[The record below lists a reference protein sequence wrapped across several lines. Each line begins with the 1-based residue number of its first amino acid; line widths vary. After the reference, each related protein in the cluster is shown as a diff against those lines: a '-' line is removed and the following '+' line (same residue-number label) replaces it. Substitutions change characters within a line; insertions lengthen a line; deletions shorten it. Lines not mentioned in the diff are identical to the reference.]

1 MARVSR
7 RINNTILLNENIY
20 RAGVYVR
27 LSNERT
33 ESWRNKSQS
42 IESQIFYC
50 KEYAKKF
57 GITVFK
63 IYKDYEFSGTNF
75 ERPAYKEMI
84 EDIKNYKINCIIVRD
99 LSRLGREYLEMGL
112 LIEKVFPFLGVRF
125 ISIDDN
131 LDSKNGIND
140 KKAFEISIKNIIN
153 DMYAKDISSKV
164 KSSKHTKAKNGYF
177 IGSNPPYGYKI
188 LKTKEGRKLIIDE
201 NVKFIVKKIFDMA
214 IKGNSTYFI
223 AKYLNT
229 NKYSN
234 PTRYYKTGDIY
245 RNNEEHQ
252 WSASKVKAIL
262 KNEVYI
268 GNLIQGV
275 YQQDLTKGK
284 KRYKADISELIIFE
298 NAHEGIISKEEFETI
313 KSNKGSNLIKKKF
326 LNLPSESIF
335 KVIVYEKETNK
346 LLNIHRKIYRN
357 NSNKFKFIFIN
368 NIYPEKIE
376 SKTKI
381 YFDEKFLINHIL
393 NILNEFISN
402 IKDRDLFIKKI
413 NYKFY
418 YLRKTIKANLNKL
431 NKNLIETKES
441 IRNKYI
447 QYTNNGIKLE
457 EYINFKNLQKNR
469 LKNIENEITLNNIKN
484 NNILKYHQ
492 TLLEFLRIILKD
504 NTELILNKE
513 LLSLFIEKILV
524 NRDKTIELKFK
535 INFEK
540 LIQIQ

>member
-1 MARVSR
+1 
-7 RINNTILLNENIY
+7 
-20 RAGVYVR
+20 
-27 LSNERT
+27 
-33 ESWRNKSQS
+33 
-42 IESQIFYC
+42 
-50 KEYAKKF
+50 
-57 GITVFK
+57 
-63 IYKDYEFSGTNF
+63 
-75 ERPAYKEMI
+75 
-84 EDIKNYKINCIIVRD
+84 
-99 LSRLGREYLEMGL
+99 
-112 LIEKVFPFLGVRF
+112 
-125 ISIDDN
+125 
-131 LDSKNGIND
+131 
-140 KKAFEISIKNIIN
+140 
-153 DMYAKDISSKV
+153 
-164 KSSKHTKAKNGYF
+164 
-177 IGSNPPYGYKI
+177 
-188 LKTKEGRKLIIDE
+188 
-201 NVKFIVKKIFDMA
+201 FIVKKIFDMA

-234 PTRYYKTGDIY
+234 PTRYYKTGEIY
-245 RNNEEHQ
+245 RNNEEYQ

-298 NAHEGIISKEEFETI
+298 NAHEGIISKEKFETI
-313 KSNKGSNLIKKKF
+313 KSNRGSNLIKKKF

-335 KVIVYEKETNK
+335 KGIVYEKETNK

-469 LKNIENEITLNNIKN
+469 LKNIENEITLNSIKN

>member
-7 RINNTILLNENIY
+7 KINNTILLNENIY

-33 ESWRNKSQS
+33 ESWRNKSYS

-84 EDIKNYKINCIIVRD
+84 EDVKNHKINCIIIRD

-125 ISIDDN
+125 ISIDDD
-131 LDSKNGIND
+131 LDSKNGIDD

-223 AKYLNT
+223 AKYLNI

-234 PTRYYKTGDIY
+234 PTRYYKTGEIY

-275 YQQDLTKGK
+275 HQQDLTKGK
-284 KRYKADISELIIFE
+284 KRYKADINELIIFN
-298 NAHEGIISKEEFETI
+298 NAHEGIISKEEFKII
-313 KSNKGSNLIKKKF
+313 KLNRKCNLIRKRN

-335 KVIVYEKETNK
+335 KGIVYEKETNK
-346 LLNIHRKIYRN
+346 LLNIHRKIYCN
-357 NSNKFKFIFIN
+357 NSNKFIFIN

-381 YFDEKFLINHIL
+381 YFDEKFLIDHIL

-418 YLRKTIKANLNKL
+418 YLRKMIRFKINKL
-431 NKNLIETKES
+431 HKNLIETKES

-447 QYTNNGIKLE
+447 QYINNSIKLE

-469 LKNIENEITLNNIKN
+469 LKNIEDEITLNNIKN
-484 NNILKYHQ
+484 NNILKHHHD
-492 TLLEFLRIILKD
+492 LLEFLKIILKD
-504 NTELILNKE
+504 NIELILNKE
-513 LLSLFIEKILV
+513 LLSLFIEKIIIDC
-524 NRDKTIELKFK
+524 NKNIDLKFK
-535 INFEK
+535 INLDK
-540 LIQIQ
+540 LRQFNE